1 VYCGIIAIQMLMR
14 FRDQLQFFRTEPWR
28 VYGSPPRLLGIV
40 PFRPVDERVF
50 IGAGILFIA
59 ALVAASSNVARKPA
73 LTLALI
79 CFPIY
84 FPPILPLAYI
94 QRKINLIPPVL
105 IISLFAQDRL
115 LAAAKLLLAL
125 VYLSAG
131 AEKLRTAG
139 LRWIDGES
147 LRAYLV
153 EHYLYSGR
161 PQALFIANRAVL
173 CRVLSTLV
181 LVWELSFWL
190 VLVFPA
196 TTWVYVAGGLLFHA
210 GTSVAMRI
218 HYWVYFCPVYFVFF
232 APVLQ
237 HYLSVTLT
245 HAWLWGRL
253 G

>member
-1 VYCGIIAIQMLMR
+1 MLVH
-14 FRDQLQFFRTEPWR
+14 FRDQLEFFRTEPWR
-28 VYGSPPRLLGIV
+28 VYGPPPRFLGIV
-40 PFRPVDERVF
+40 PLRPVTERVF
-50 IGAGILFIA
+50 IGAGIFFTA
-59 ALVAASSNVARKPA
+59 ALVAAASNVGRKPA

-84 FPPILPLAYI
+84 FLPILPLAYI
-94 QRKINLIPPVL
+94 QRKVNLIPLVL
-105 IISLFAQDRL
+105 AISLFAQDRV

-131 AEKLRTAG
+131 LEKLRAAG

-147 LRAYLV
+147 LQSYLV

-161 PQALFIANRAVL
+161 PQALFIAERGFL
-173 CRVLSTLV
+173 CRALSTLV
-181 LVWELSFWL
+181 LAWELSFWL

-196 TTWVYVAGGLLFHA
+196 LTWVYVVGGLLFHA

-237 HYLSVTLT
+237 PYLSVTLA

>member
-1 VYCGIIAIQMLMR
+1 LRHHCRPDAHTL
-14 FRDQLQFFRTEPWR
+14 P
-28 VYGSPPRLLGIV
+28 GSTGVLPDGGPPPRLLGIF
-40 PFRPVDERVF
+40 PFQPVSERVF
-50 IGAGILFIA
+50 IGAGIFFIVALA
-59 ALVAASSNVARKPA
+59 AAASNVARRPA

-79 CFPIY
+79 CFLIY

-94 QRKINLIPPVL
+94 QRKINLIPLVL
-105 IISLFAQDRL
+105 AISLFAQDRV

-131 AEKLRTAG
+131 VEKLRTAG

-161 PQALFIANRAVL
+161 SQALFIAKRVFL
-173 CRVLSTLV
+173 CRVLSVVV
-181 LVWELSFWL
+181 LVWELTFWL

-196 TTWVYVAGGLLFHA
+196 TTWVYVSAGLLFHVA
-210 GTSVAMRI
+210 TSVTMRI

-232 APVLQ
+232 VPVLERC
-237 HYLSVTLT
+237 LSVTLA
-245 HAWLWGRL
+245 HIKI
-253 G
+253 

>member
-1 VYCGIIAIQMLMR
+1 VYCGIIAFQMLVH
-14 FRDQLQFFRTEPWR
+14 FRDQLAFFRTEPRR
-28 VYGSPPRLLGIV
+28 VYGPPPRLFGIV
-40 PFRPVDERVF
+40 PFRPVNECVF
-50 IGAGILFIA
+50 IGAGVFFIV
-59 ALVAASSNVARKPA
+59 ALVAAASNVARKPA

-79 CFPIY
+79 CFLIY

-94 QRKINLIPPVL
+94 QRKINLIPLVL
-105 IISLFAQDRL
+105 AISLFAQDRV

-131 AEKLRTAG
+131 VEKLRTAG
-139 LRWIDGES
+139 WRWIDGES
-147 LRAYLV
+147 LKTYLV

-161 PQALFIANRAVL
+161 SQALFIAERALL

-210 GTSVAMRI
+210 GTSLAMRI

-232 APVLQ
+232 APDLQ
-237 HYLSVTLT
+237 HYLSVTMA
-245 HAWLWGRL
+245 HAAL
-253 G
+253 

>member
-1 VYCGIIAIQMLMR
+1 MLIH
-14 FRDQLQFFRTEPWR
+14 FRDQLEFFRTEPWR
-28 VYGSPPRLLGIV
+28 VYGPPPRLLGIV
-40 PFRPVDERVF
+40 PFRPVGERVF
-50 IGAGILFIA
+50 ICAGVFFTA
-59 ALVAASSNVARKPA
+59 ALAAAASNVARKPA

-79 CFPIY
+79 CFLIY

-94 QRKINLIPPVL
+94 QRKINLIPLVL
-105 IISLFAQDRL
+105 AISLFAQDHV

-131 AEKLRTAG
+131 VEKLRTAG

-147 LRAYLV
+147 LQSYLV

-161 PQALFIANRAVL
+161 PQALFIAERALL

-196 TTWVYVAGGLLFHA
+196 MTWVYVAAGLLFHA

-232 APVLQ
+232 APALQ
-237 HYLSVTLT
+237 HYLSVTL
-245 HAWLWGRL
+245 ARVAR
-253 G
+253 

>member
-1 VYCGIIAIQMLMR
+1 LFLSVYCGIIAVQMLIR

-28 VYGSPPRLLGIV
+28 VYGPPPRLLGIV
-40 PFRPVDERVF
+40 PLPRVDERVF
-50 IGAGILFIA
+50 VGAGIFFTVALLA
-59 ALVAASSNVARKPA
+59 AASNVARKPA

-84 FPPILPLAYI
+84 FLPILPLAYI
-94 QRKINLIPPVL
+94 QRKINLIPLVL
-105 IISLFAQDRL
+105 AISLFAQDRV

-131 AEKLRTAG
+131 VEKLRVAG

-147 LRAYLV
+147 LKAYLV

-161 PQALFIANRAVL
+161 AQALFIAKRAAL
-173 CRVLSTLV
+173 CRALSTLV
-181 LVWELSFWL
+181 LAWELTFWL

-196 TTWVYVAGGLLFHA
+196 TTWVYVAGGLLFHT

-232 APVLQ
+232 APIIQ
-237 HYLSVTLT
+237 PYLSVTLA
-245 HAWLWGRL
+245 HG
-253 G
+253 